1 VLEEI
6 NTPHGIKNRWA
17 AMSSGAKIGI
27 VAGSV
32 GAVVLFASVIL
43 FCCITQRR
51 VGRKE
56 HEALLAEEQREAAEL
71 NEYKQKMQAGKFG
84 MGNRV

>member
-1 VLEEI
+1 
-6 NTPHGIKNRWA
+6 
-17 AMSSGAKIGI
+17 MSSGAKIGI
-27 VAGSV
+27 LAGCIG
-32 GAVVLFASVIL
+32 GAALAASVIL

-84 MGNRV
+84 FGNRV